1 MDSIRRASEIN
12 HWEDSLWEARCLRM
26 KLSQI
31 ISLCQP
37 SVGLLAAEHIAAEG
51 HHSARLKTGENPS
64 DIWQPCGPKRKSF
77 SLCARGAP

>member
-1 MDSIRRASEIN
+1 MGSTGRAPEIS

-37 SVGLLAAEHIAAEG
+37 LVGLLAAEHIAAKG
-51 HHSARLKTGENPS
+51 LYSARQNTGENSS
-64 DIWQPCGPKRKSF
+64 DIC
-77 SLCARGAP
+77 